1 MDLWWNGVNMV
12 NVTGGVLVGAGVGG
26 VSWVM
31 SQRSMSSISSFAL
44 TSKISS
50 ITFVIVKVPQIL
62 KTREGIVIC

>member
-1 MDLWWNGVNMV
+1 MV
-12 NVTGGVLVGAGVGG
+12 NVTGSVLVGAGVGG

>member
-1 MDLWWNGVNMV
+1 MM
-12 NVTGGVLVGAGVGG
+12 NVTDGVLVGAGVGDA
-26 VSWVM
+26 SWVM

-50 ITFVIVKVPQIL
+50 ITFVIVKVPQRL